1 MKITTTALILIM
13 PFFVTI
19 SAAQSGPDEAAI
31 RSILQEE
38 VTAWNKGDAQTYSQ
52 HFAAD
57 GTFTNILGMFFTGHQ
72 AFLDRH
78 KEIFRGMFRGTVL
91 RQDVVSLKFVR
102 PDTAVV
108 ETLTWISGFSPSGSP
123 PGTHT
128 DAQGTSSNAATASDG
143 ERPRRMEDRR
153 VSQRGCEAD
162 CDRARAPISAAAPS
176 TGPQKAQKIFYFIR
190 SQTNSET
197 TRTPPTIIGGV
208 RSVNRSPWTLAKRT
222 RSEPTWSC
230 LQEAS
235 TW

>member
-38 VTAWNKGDAQTYSQ
+38 VTAWNKGDAQTYSK

-78 KEIFRGMFRGTVL
+78 EEIFKGMFRGTVL

-102 PDTAVV
+102 PDAGIV
-108 ETLTWISGFSPSGSP
+108 ETLQTITGYQKLL
-123 PGTHT
+123 PGTSA
-128 DAQGTSSNAATASDG
+128 DAKG
-143 ERPRRMEDRR
+143 R
-153 VSQRGCEAD
+153 
-162 CDRARAPISAAAPS
+162 
-176 TGPQKAQKIFYFIR
+176 
-190 SQTNSET
+190 
-197 TRTPPTIIGGV
+197 
-208 RSVNRSPWTLAKRT
+208 LRT
-222 RSEPTWSC
+222 RL
-230 LQEAS
+230 LQVLVKNGGEWEIAS
-235 TW
+235 YHNVDVKPGTIVPDPQ

>member
-38 VTAWNKGDAQTYSQ
+38 GTPWNKGDAQTYSK

-78 KEIFRGMFRGTVL
+78 EEIFKGMFRGTVL

-108 ETLTWISGFSPSGSP
+108 ETLTWISDRKS
-123 PGTHT
+123 TRLN
-128 DAQGTSSNAATASDG
+128 SSHL
-143 ERPRRMEDRR
+143 
-153 VSQRGCEAD
+153 V
-162 CDRARAPISAAAPS
+162 
-176 TGPQKAQKIFYFIR
+176 
-190 SQTNSET
+190 
-197 TRTPPTIIGGV
+197 
-208 RSVNRSPWTLAKRT
+208 
-222 RSEPTWSC
+222 
-230 LQEAS
+230 
-235 TW
+235 

>member
-31 RSILQEE
+31 RGILQEE
-38 VTAWNKGDAQTYSQ
+38 VTAWNKGDAQTYSK

-78 KEIFRGMFRGTVL
+78 EEIFKGVFRGTVL

-128 DAQGTSSNAATASDG
+128 DAKG
-143 ERPRRMEDRR
+143 R
-153 VSQRGCEAD
+153 
-162 CDRARAPISAAAPS
+162 
-176 TGPQKAQKIFYFIR
+176 
-190 SQTNSET
+190 
-197 TRTPPTIIGGV
+197 
-208 RSVNRSPWTLAKRT
+208 LRT
-222 RSEPTWSC
+222 RLLQVMVKDPDGWKIAVYHNVDVKPTVTAPEP
-230 LQEAS
+230 Q
-235 TW
+235 